1 MPEAKSEKHVAGIDV
16 IVAGAKLDPAWR
28 DLTLEVKVVDSLTLP
43 DMAMVRLSDPKG
55 DKVDSH
61 PLQLGKDIEIKVS
74 SKGDQATK
82 SIFKGQIAAVEPEFT
97 AKGCVISI
105 RAYDKAHKLNR
116 QRKTRTFQ
124 QVSASDMVRKIAGE
138 NGLSAEG
145 RIHERRARVLPAE
158 QRDRLGLPA
167 GGSR

>member
-1 MPEAKSEKHVAGIDV
+1 MPEANAEKHVAGIDV
-16 IVAGAKLDPAWR
+16 IVAGAKLDPTWR

-43 DMAMVRLSDPKG
+43 DMALVRLSDPKG

-61 PLQLGKDIEIKVS
+61 PLQLGKDLEIKAS
-74 SKGDQATK
+74 SKGAQATT

-97 AKGCVISI
+97 AKGCVISV

-124 QVSASDMVRKIAGE
+124 QVSASRHGQQDR
-138 NGLSAEG
+138 G
-145 RIHERRARVLPAE
+145 RERPLARRSRPRASSTSSSSRATRPT
-158 QRDRLGLPA
+158 GTSA

>member
-61 PLQLGKDIEIKVS
+61 PLQLGKDLEIKVS
-74 SKGDQATK
+74 AKGDQATK

-116 QRKTRTFQ
+116 QQKTRTFQ
-124 QVSASDMVRKIAGE
+124 QVSAATW
-138 NGLSAEG
+138 SA
-145 RIHERRARVLPAE
+145 RSRAR
-158 QRDRLGLPA
+158 A
-167 GGSR
+167 G